1 MTEVDSVFCFF
12 FALTDATVITVL
24 PGVTLHR
31 RGVARR

>member
-1 MTEVDSVFCFF
+1 MTEVDCCFF

-31 RGVARR
+31 RGDARR